1 MLKASSRTCT
11 EEGIRAL
18 GFGENLGTG
27 AGEEG
32 GVGRLTHVG
41 VGLGH
46 EGEDEAERVPD
57 GGVRGTGRGFDG
69 AEEDRVD
76 GGRRGGGGALD

>member
-11 EEGIRAL
+11 EEGITAL
-18 GFGENLGTG
+18 GFGEIGDWWCRVK
-27 AGEEG
+27 G

-57 GGVRGTGRGFDG
+57 GGIGGTGRGFDG